1 MLLLWLVVLVLGV
14 AYLAHRRTP
23 PAPALGISAAYLILM
38 GVFSHAPG
46 WLLLVFWLLWLAVAL
61 PLALPDLRRRVLS
74 GPLFAWFQKVLPPMS
89 DTERE
94 AIEAGT
100 VWWDGELFSGRPDW
114 QKLLDYPK
122 AQLTEEEQAFVDGP
136 TEELC
141 AMVSDWDIGQRMD
154 LPEEAWAFI
163 KQHGFFGLIIPKEY
177 GGKGFSAFAHSQV
190 VMKLATR
197 SGDLASTVMVPNS
210 LGPAEL
216 LLHYGTDEQRQ
227 RYLPSLAKGDDIP
240 CFALTGPYAGSDA
253 GGMTDVGIVCKGEWE
268 GREVLGLRLTW
279 EKRYITLGPVA
290 TLLGL
295 AFKCHD
301 PDHLLGD
308 EEDLGITLAL
318 IPTDTPGVE
327 IGRRHVPLGAAFMNG
342 PNSGKDVFVPL
353 EYIIGGQEMIGKG
366 WMMLMNCLSVGRSI
380 SLPAVGTSAGKA
392 SSYVSGRYAQV
403 REQFNVPIAAFEG
416 IQEALAR
423 IGGNAWLM
431 DSARILTANA
441 VDLGEKPSVLSAIL
455 KYHLTER
462 GRECIAHAMDIHGGK
477 GIIMGPNNY
486 LGRSWQGA
494 PIFITVEGANILSRN
509 LMIFGQGAIRCH
521 PYVLKEMELAQRED
535 KDQAAREFDALLVK
549 HIGFAVG
556 NAASSFLL
564 SLSCGHLGNAPG
576 DRISRPYFRALNR
589 LAASFAL
596 LADFSMML
604 LGGELKRKERLRAS
618 RRCPQLS
625 LPGLG
630 GAQALPR
637 PGQPGLPASA
647 AALGHGGKPRQG
659 RGGAGG
665 PAEQLPQP
673 LLRLRAEG
681 PGTAVR
687 PPAQRA
693 GRRTGRRDRG
703 NPRPSGRRPGVA
715 GDPRWRVPAEGPAG
729 PGRCPRPRLRR
740 GTRKRRAGE
749 NPAQGDQG
757 RQGPA
762 ASGAEPDRC
771 RRRRRRAERRAGAGP
786 APGRS
791 GTAQGDRRRRLRQ
804 GGTATGRRQDPLT
817 LRGKATVA
825 TDKGA
830 FRRLCR
836 LHPPKPGR
844 LARIDGHIPDVREA
858 IMLKLFAT
866 GLAASFL
873 LLPPAQAAPPAPY
886 GVQPHQQ
893 AVQRAGEQRQR
904 QLQEQRQ
911 RFDEQRLQLQQ
922 DQLQRQQQNLQRQ
935 RQQRQ
940 MQDNLIRQQQLDQ
953 QRWRLEQDQRRL
965 DSERRQ
971 LENRRRQSQSPA
983 IR

>member
-1 MLLLWLVVLVLGV
+1 MTLIWLLVLLLGIALIAHYRVSPVPALAIVAVYLALMGAADGTPVWLMVVLWLV
-14 AYLAHRRTP
+14 
-23 PAPALGISAAYLILM
+23 
-38 GVFSHAPG
+38 
-46 WLLLVFWLLWLAVAL
+46 LLVVAIPILLADV
-61 PLALPDLRRRVLS
+61 RIKYFS

-521 PYVLKEMELAQRED
+521 PYVLKEMELVQEPDRD
-535 KDQAAREFDALLVK
+535 AAVARFDALLVK

-556 NAASSFLL
+556 NTASTLVLGLSFGLL
-564 SLSCGHLGNAPG
+564 GSAPGNALT
-576 DRISRPYFRALNR
+576 RPYFRALNR
-589 LAASFAL
+589 LAAAFAM
-596 LADFSMML
+596 LADLSMML
-604 LGGELKRKERLRAS
+604 LGGELKRRERLSARLGDV
-618 RRCPQLS
+618 LS
-625 LPGLG
+625 HLYLG
-630 GAQALPR
+630 
-637 PGQPGLPASA
+637 SA
-647 AALGHGGKPRQG
+647 ALKRYHDLGHPT
-659 RGGAGG
+659 
-665 PAEQLPQP
+665 EQKP
-673 LLRLRAEG
+673 LLRWALEDCLCKAEEALQGALSNFPNRALGCLLHLVVFPFGARHTGPSDALDAQVAEILGRREGDPALEQILDGTYRPQDAEEPLGALSHAFDTLAATQPLARKLHKAIKSGELRITANEDPIQAAAEAG
-681 PGTAVR
+681 IVSEEEAMQLRNAESARRQVIDVDDFGKEELEL
-687 PPAQRA
+687 QA
-693 GRRTGRRDRG
+693 GR
-703 NPRPSGRRPGVA
+703 
-715 GDPRWRVPAEGPAG
+715 
-729 PGRCPRPRLRR
+729 
-740 GTRKRRAGE
+740 
-749 NPAQGDQG
+749 
-757 RQGPA
+757 
-762 ASGAEPDRC
+762 
-771 RRRRRRAERRAGAGP
+771 
-786 APGRS
+786 
-791 GTAQGDRRRRLRQ
+791 
-804 GGTATGRRQDPLT
+804 
-817 LRGKATVA
+817 
-825 TDKGA
+825 
-830 FRRLCR
+830 
-836 LHPPKPGR
+836 
-844 LARIDGHIPDVREA
+844 VR
-858 IMLKLFAT
+858 
-866 GLAASFL
+866 
-873 LLPPAQAAPPAPY
+873 
-886 GVQPHQQ
+886 
-893 AVQRAGEQRQR
+893 
-904 QLQEQRQ
+904 
-911 RFDEQRLQLQQ
+911 
-922 DQLQRQQQNLQRQ
+922 
-935 RQQRQ
+935 
-940 MQDNLIRQQQLDQ
+940 
-953 QRWRLEQDQRRL
+953 
-965 DSERRQ
+965 
-971 LENRRRQSQSPA
+971 
-983 IR
+983 